1 MGNTRTSG
9 IIRKNNS
16 EEFVPPRRRLMR
28 TLTFLLAGFT
38 LLAASAMGQLPALAP
53 EKYEPDWM
61 SLKRHPVPKWF
72 EDAKFGI
79 FVHWGLYS
87 VPAWAVTR
95 KGPRQQM
102 DWSQLLADPKR
113 WFRENPY
120 AEWYLNTMRIKDSPT
135 WKHRVETY
143 GERFDYLDFIPIFN
157 REAQKWNPDEWAEL
171 FKEVGARYVVLTAK
185 HSDGF
190 TLWPSSAH
198 NPHRRP
204 DQQGAQRD
212 IVGDLTKAVRAHGL
226 KMGLYYCGGLDWSF
240 VETPIQVLPDLFAT
254 VPQSEEYARYADA
267 QWGELIDRYQP
278 SVLWNDI
285 SYPKKGDVLHL
296 FADYYNRV
304 HEGVINDR
312 FQVEHSDYTTPEYIT
327 YRKIVVKKWETCR
340 GMGFS
345 FGYNQEEGPEQVLS
359 PGELVSL
366 LVDIVSKNGN
376 LLLNVGPKA
385 DGTIPQI
392 QMERLRALGQWLR
405 MNGEAI
411 YETRPWVRADGR
423 TSDGVDVRFTQKGD
437 CVYAILLDKP
447 KAREITIESL
457 RADDGTKIQMLGA
470 SDDLRW
476 SRSGK
481 DLSLKLPEQLPGSY
495 AYVLKITPPSGKVL
509 REQ

>member
-1 MGNTRTSG
+1 
-9 IIRKNNS
+9 
-16 EEFVPPRRRLMR
+16 
-28 TLTFLLAGFT
+28 
-38 LLAASAMGQLPALAP
+38 
-53 EKYEPDWM
+53 
-61 SLKRHPVPKWF
+61 
-72 EDAKFGI
+72 
-79 FVHWGLYS
+79 
-87 VPAWAVTR
+87 
-95 KGPRQQM
+95 
-102 DWSQLLADPKR
+102 
-113 WFRENPY
+113 
-120 AEWYLNTMRIKDSPT
+120 
-135 WKHRVETY
+135 VETY
-143 GERFDYLDFIPIFN
+143 GENYDYLDFIPIFN

-327 YRKIVVKKWETCR
+327 YRKIVEKKWETCR

-359 PGELVSL
+359 PGELVNL

-376 LLLNVGPKA
+376 LLLNIGPKA

-437 CVYAILLDKP
+437 SVYAILLNKP
-447 KAREITIESL
+447 KAHEITIESL
-457 RADDGTKIQMLGA
+457 GLDEGTKIQMLG
-470 SDDLRW
+470 SIGDLRW

-481 DLSLKLPEQLPGSY
+481 DLRLTLPEQLPGSY
-495 AYVLKITPPSGKVL
+495 AYVLKITPPSGKLL